1 MPPFEYVSMIR
12 RAVELRYQR
21 DLGGPL
27 ERPPS
32 SDSLHMCMNPFKR
45 RHVVS
50 AANFESFLKMPLPS
64 DQKLLTLM
72 HFNLVR
78 ALTQNVFILSLNP
91 DKMNSE
97 LESPFTSAVSKPWMN
112 ALPETLRPTDLQK
125 NVPHHPELDVFP
137 FPRWRDNMLRRG
149 WTQPK
154 NDYCMDLLYGV
165 ESKEAGRD
173 CGLPGRTGLIA
184 WGEPW
189 LQDSWEIEEGFAR
202 KYRDFFD
209 CCEELLESTNR
220 WRAGRGEGPLVLEV
234 EEDE

>member
-1 MPPFEYVSMIR
+1 MIQ
-12 RAVELRYQR
+12 RAAELQSQR
-21 DLGGPL
+21 NLGGPL
-27 ERPPS
+27 ERPS
-32 SDSLHMCMNPFKR
+32 SSESLHMCMNPFRR

-50 AANFESFLKMPLPS
+50 AVNFESFLKTPLPS

-91 DKMNSE
+91 DRMNSD
-97 LESPFTSAVSKPWMN
+97 LESPFTSADSEIWKHS
-112 ALPETLRPTDLQK
+112 LPETLRPTDLQK
-125 NVPHHPELDVFP
+125 IVPHHPELDVFP
-137 FPRWRDNMLRRG
+137 FPMWRDNMLRKG
-149 WTQPK
+149 WTHPK

-165 ESKEAGRD
+165 ESEAVDRAS
-173 CGLPGRTGLIA
+173 GLPGRTGLIA

-202 KYRDFFD
+202 KYREFFD
-209 CCEELLESTNR
+209 HCEELLESTNR